1 MPKTKLGKSNEFNN
15 PGMKVQTQESFQK
28 VIFKK
33 IQKQAHPEWNFL
45 QTLI

>member
-28 VIFKK
+28 VTFLSD
-33 IQKQAHPEWNFL
+33 IQKNSKAGTP
-45 QTLI
+45 